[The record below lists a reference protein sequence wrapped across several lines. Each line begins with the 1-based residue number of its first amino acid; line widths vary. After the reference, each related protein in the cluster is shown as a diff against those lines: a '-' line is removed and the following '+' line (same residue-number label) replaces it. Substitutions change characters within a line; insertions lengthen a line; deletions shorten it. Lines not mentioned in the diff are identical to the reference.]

1 MDMTPR
7 ELEEY
12 RALRETIRERGTAR
26 VWIFVAGI
34 AAWAALVLAT
44 SVLAAAPSTTLVPL
58 VLLAAAFE
66 AVFALHMGVE
76 RIGRY
81 LQVFHEASEERAAW
95 ERTAMSIGPLPGVSG
110 TDPLFLA
117 CFAIAG
123 TLNFAPVL
131 VAGPVAVEVIVIGAA
146 HLLFLVRLAVARRAA
161 AGGRAGDLARFQQ
174 IKDRAT

>member
-1 MDMTPR
+1 MTPR

-12 RALRETIRERGTAR
+12 RALRDTIRERGTAR

-34 AAWAALVLAT
+34 AAWAALALTTAV
-44 SVLAAAPSTTLVPL
+44 SAAPSATLVPL
-58 VLLAAAFE
+58 LLLAAAFE
-66 AVFALHMGVE
+66 AIFTLHMGVE

-81 LQVFHEASEERAAW
+81 VQVFHEAAEERAAW
-95 ERTAMSIGPLPGVSG
+95 ERTAMSFGPLPAGSG

-117 CFAIAG
+117 CFAIAA

-131 VAGPVAVEVIVIGAA
+131 VASPVAVEVIVIGTA

-161 AGGRAGDLARFQQ
+161 AGGRAGDLVRFQQ
-174 IKDRAT
+174 MKDRAT